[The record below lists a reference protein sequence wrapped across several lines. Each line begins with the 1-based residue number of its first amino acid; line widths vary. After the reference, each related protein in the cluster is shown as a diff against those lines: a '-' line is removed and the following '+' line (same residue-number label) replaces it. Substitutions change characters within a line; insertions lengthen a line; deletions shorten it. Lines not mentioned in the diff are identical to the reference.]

1 MEYYL
6 GLTPSGV
13 IVLRNKTTV
22 AHYYWPRIGKVFHKG
37 KYFMLRVCDK
47 NVSIQSRAEQSNAEG
62 HANVQP
68 TLLFDPQNISYSFL
82 QNEINTY
89 GFETPKKVA
98 CKHLYRCCVEHH
110 AFFRLVQ
117 TPLIPNGGADLYNG
131 TSTLSNRFNSLP
143 HHNRAPPTFT
153 RLPSNR
159 QLRRS
164 FHDGVHYN
172 LNNGGGGDQQQQS
185 SLYNKRELHRVS
197 IPQNLNQDENNN
209 NNNNNRINEKTPGSP
224 QSSRSMSRSRSQ
236 QRGLF
241 GVAPSPRS
249 VRSASRSDLSQVRSQ
264 SQNFRQRSSSVESQ
278 SSNDSRSC
286 RRYKGGSRHRRQSD
300 NESEM
305 SRGSAKSGHSHH
317 SHRKQRRHRSRRRNG
332 DSGSENES
340 MKSRNYSGHRA
351 SKDNYELVDSELQWR
366 EVQRKQSELKEITS
380 GVQQA
385 AVTKSSHH
393 VTSSA
398 KANSHTSSTFGQHHQ
413 QQNHHRSRKH
423 RRHRSPGENGGG
435 GGGGGAG
442 VNNGGGNRHSLWN
455 SELAKH
461 LQFDLIDT
469 TGMSE
474 DQLREIPYTIVQTTT
489 PVKLPSNSSLKVH
502 KHHNGGGGGAGAGG
516 GGLGGHRMDRIR
528 P

>member
-1 MEYYL
+1 MTL
-6 GLTPSGV
+6 SVSLSFFNGSPPS
-13 IVLRNKTTV
+13 
-22 AHYYWPRIGKVFHKG
+22 
-37 KYFMLRVCDK
+37 
-47 NVSIQSRAEQSNAEG
+47 
-62 HANVQP
+62 
-68 TLLFDPQNISYSFL
+68 

-89 GFETPKKVA
+89 GFETPKKAA
-98 CKHLYRCCVEHH
+98 CKHLHRCCVEHH

-117 TPLIPNGGADLYNG
+117 TPSMMFPPQHQQTNGDIYGGGGGGSSNH
-131 TSTLSNRFNSLP
+131 LSNRFNSLP

-164 FHDGVHYN
+164 FHEGTLYN
-172 LNNGGGGDQQQQS
+172 QNITSNSGD
-185 SLYNKRELHRVS
+185 LYNKRELHRVS
-197 IPQNLNQDENNN
+197 IPQNLNHQDD
-209 NNNNNRINEKTPGSP
+209 NNNNRIHDKSKAPGSP
-224 QSSRSMSRSRSQ
+224 QSSRSMTRSRSQ

-249 VRSASRSDLSQVRSQ
+249 TRSASRTDLSQTRGS
-264 SQNFRQRSSSVESQ
+264 STQNFRQRSSSVESQ

-286 RRYKGGSRHRRQSD
+286 RRYKSGSRNRRQSD
-300 NESEM
+300 NESEL
-305 SRGSAKSGHSHH
+305 SRGSGKSGH
-317 SHRKQRRHRSRRRNG
+317 SHRKQRRHRSRKSRRNG

-385 AVTKSSHH
+385 AVTKSSHLTNH
-393 VTSSA
+393 SKT
-398 KANSHTSSTFGQHHQ
+398 NSHSSSTLGGHGQHG
-413 QQNHHRSRKH
+413 RGRKH
-423 RRHRSPGENGGG
+423 RRHRSPGGAGEGGNAENGGG
-435 GGGGGAG
+435 
-442 VNNGGGNRHSLWN
+442 RHSLWN

-474 DQLREIPYTIVQTTT
+474 DQLREIPYTIVETTT
-489 PVKLPSNSSLKVH
+489 PVKLPNNGSSSSSLKVH
-502 KHHNGGGGGAGAGG
+502 KHHH
-516 GGLGGHRMDRIR
+516 GLTGHRMDRIR
-528 P
+528 PYVSTP

>member
-1 MEYYL
+1 MPTY
-6 GLTPSGV
+6 
-13 IVLRNKTTV
+13 N
-22 AHYYWPRIGKVFHKG
+22 
-37 KYFMLRVCDK
+37 
-47 NVSIQSRAEQSNAEG
+47 Q
-62 HANVQP
+62 HAFFP
-68 TLLFDPQNISYSFL
+68 LFCNS

-89 GFETPKKVA
+89 GFETPKKAA
-98 CKHLYRCCVEHH
+98 CKHLHRCCVEHH

-117 TPLIPNGGADLYNG
+117 TTIGSPNGDIYGGAN
-131 TSTLSNRFNSLP
+131 LSNAFNSLP

-159 QLRRS
+159 QLRS
-164 FHDGVHYN
+164 FHEASIYSSNHN
-172 LNNGGGGDQQQQS
+172 SSKSGDM
-185 SLYNKRELHRVS
+185 YIKRELHRVS
-197 IPQNLNQDENNN
+197 IPQNLNQDD
-209 NNNNNRINEKTPGSP
+209 NNNNRTQDKAPGSP

-249 VRSASRSDLSQVRSQ
+249 MRSASRTDLSQTRGS
-264 SQNFRQRSSSVESQ
+264 SGQNFRQRSSSVESQ

-286 RRYKGGSRHRRQSD
+286 RRYKSGSRNRRQSD
-300 NESEM
+300 NESEL
-305 SRGSAKSGHSHH
+305 SRGSGKSGH
-317 SHRKQRRHRSRRRNG
+317 SHRKQRRHRSRKSRRNG

-340 MKSRNYSGHRA
+340 IKSRNYSGHRP

-385 AVTKSSHH
+385 AVTKSSHLTNH
-393 VTSSA
+393 SSS
-398 KANSHTSSTFGQHHQ
+398 KANSHKSSTLGGDS
-413 QQNHHRSRKH
+413 HRSRKH
-423 RRHRSPGENGGG
+423 RRHRSPGGEGTGNNVNGTSNSVGVVGSGG
-435 GGGGGAG
+435 
-442 VNNGGGNRHSLWN
+442 RHSLWN

-474 DQLREIPYTIVQTTT
+474 DQLREIPYTIVETTT
-489 PVKLPSNSSLKVH
+489 PVKLPSNSSSSLKVH
-502 KHHNGGGGGAGAGG
+502 KHT
-516 GGLGGHRMDRIR
+516 GLTGHRMDRIR

>member
-1 MEYYL
+1 MLPTNGEL
-6 GLTPSGV
+6 
-13 IVLRNKTTV
+13 
-22 AHYYWPRIGKVFHKG
+22 HYGG
-37 KYFMLRVCDK
+37 
-47 NVSIQSRAEQSNAEG
+47 N
-62 HANVQP
+62 
-68 TLLFDPQNISYSFL
+68 
-82 QNEINTY
+82 
-89 GFETPKKVA
+89 
-98 CKHLYRCCVEHH
+98 
-110 AFFRLVQ
+110 
-117 TPLIPNGGADLYNG
+117 NGN
-131 TSTLSNRFNSLP
+131 LSNRFNSLP

-164 FHDGVHYN
+164 FHEGSLYHQN
-172 LNNGGGGDQQQQS
+172 ISNGGGDHHQS

-197 IPQNLNQDENNN
+197 IPQNLNQDD
-209 NNNNNRINEKTPGSP
+209 NNNRIHDKAPGSP

-249 VRSASRSDLSQVRSQ
+249 TRSASRTDVSQVRGTRSD
-264 SQNFRQRSSSVESQ
+264 SQNFRHRSSSVESQ

-286 RRYKGGSRHRRQSD
+286 RRYKSGSRNRRQSD

-305 SRGSAKSGHSHH
+305 SRGSGKSGH
-317 SHRKQRRHRSRRRNG
+317 SHRKQRRHRSRKRRG

-385 AVTKSSHH
+385 AVTKSSHL
-393 VTSSA
+393 TTG
-398 KANSHTSSTFGQHHQ
+398 KANSHTSSTFGGG
-413 QQNHHRSRKH
+413 QNNSHRSRKH
-423 RRHRSPGENGGG
+423 RKHRSPGEGV
-435 GGGGGAG
+435 GGAG
-442 VNNGGGNRHSLWN
+442 ESAGSGGGRHSLWN

-474 DQLREIPYTIVQTTT
+474 DQLREIPYTIVETTT
-489 PVKLPSNSSLKVH
+489 PVKKATNSSSHSHNSLKVH
-502 KHHNGGGGGAGAGG
+502 KH
-516 GGLGGHRMDRIR
+516 GLTGHRMDRVR
-528 P
+528 PYVEMIEREFYSLGPLIAF